1 MPTPERCRRVGS
13 RVLFSGTVFVH
24 FRGRGGSQPSRNRTR
39 PEREARLIR
48 ASLAGFL
55 GAMVLVGSAAAAHCP
70 PGQFYRVRLKL
81 CVGTNTSLALAY
93 VHVAPSR
100 PPGAEPE
107 AIPGGKSE
115 SVAPFVLPKL
125 DDWPA
130 SK

>member
-1 MPTPERCRRVGS
+1 
-13 RVLFSGTVFVH
+13 
-24 FRGRGGSQPSRNRTR
+24 
-39 PEREARLIR
+39 LIR
-48 ASLAGFL
+48 ASSLAGFL
-55 GAMVLVGSAAAAHCP
+55 GAMVLVGSAAAHCP

-81 CVGTNTSLALAY
+81 CVGVNTSLALAY

-100 PPGAEPE
+100 TLGAEPG

-115 SVAPFVLPKL
+115 NVAPFVLPKL

>member
-1 MPTPERCRRVGS
+1 M
-13 RVLFSGTVFVH
+13 
-24 FRGRGGSQPSRNRTR
+24 
-39 PEREARLIR
+39 IR

-55 GAMVLVGSAAAAHCP
+55 GAMVLVGSAAAANCP

-81 CVGTNTSLALAY
+81 CVGGNTSLALAY

-115 SVAPFVLPKL
+115 MSPRSSCQSWMTGRHRSSVVSRLL
-125 DDWPA
+125 G
-130 SK
+130 SC

>member
-1 MPTPERCRRVGS
+1 MM
-13 RVLFSGTVFVH
+13 
-24 FRGRGGSQPSRNRTR
+24 
-39 PEREARLIR
+39 R

-55 GAMVLVGSAAAAHCP
+55 VAMLFVGQAAAGHCP
-70 PGQFYRVRLKL
+70 PGQFYRVRLNL
-81 CVGTNTSLALAY
+81 CVGVNTSLASAY

-107 AIPGGKSE
+107 AKPVGKPE
-115 SVAPFVLPKL
+115 DVVPFALPTL

>member
-1 MPTPERCRRVGS
+1 
-13 RVLFSGTVFVH
+13 
-24 FRGRGGSQPSRNRTR
+24 
-39 PEREARLIR
+39 LIR

-55 GAMVLVGSAAAAHCP
+55 GAMVLVGSAAAANCP

-81 CVGTNTSLALAY
+81 CVGANTSLALAY

-100 PPGAEPE
+100 PGAEPE

>member
-1 MPTPERCRRVGS
+1 M
-13 RVLFSGTVFVH
+13 
-24 FRGRGGSQPSRNRTR
+24 
-39 PEREARLIR
+39 IR

-81 CVGTNTSLALAY
+81 CVGVNTSLALAY

-100 PPGAEPE
+100 TPGAEPE
-107 AIPGGKSE
+107 AMPGGRSE
-115 SVAPFVLPKL
+115 NVAPFVLPTL
-125 DDWPA
+125 DAWPA